1 MKLLI
6 ITSLKEC
13 QNNVAEIFRQTG
25 IEIFS
30 VSEIAGFKESSSTN
44 LSYNWFGSSGD
55 SYDSL
60 MLFSFTEKEKAEKA
74 LELITA
80 HNQTENSK
88 FPVRGF
94 ILPVEQSGY

>member
-30 VSEIAGFKESSSTN
+30 VSEISGFKEGSSTN

-74 LELITA
+74 LELISA
-80 HNQTENSK
+80 HNQTEKSN